1 MARRALPVRLIGM
14 DHTMPLLRRLVAAA
28 FLATLGTAL
37 FAMAFAEPALADLPR
52 NWQMGMQ
59 PAASP
64 VQRDIHSLH
73 NLVLVIIT
81 VITIFVGALLAYVI
95 WRFSA
100 DKNPNPSQTSHNTVL
115 EVAWTVIPVLILV
128 VIAIPSFRLVYFQDR
143 TQDADMTVKVTGRQ
157 WYWEYTYTDAEGLN
171 FGSRPLDAKGTKWQQ
186 GIRLLDVD
194 EPLVLPVGK
203 NIRILSTSADVI
215 HSFFVPALGVQRY
228 AIPGRTIETWVRIDR
243 PGTFYG
249 QCNQICGEDHSN
261 MPIAVRALPEAE
273 FTAWLAEAKKKFAA
287 NETAPTREVAAP
299 APAQGSVPQG
309 SPNGGA
315 VLAAVRQ

>member
-1 MARRALPVRLIGM
+1 MARRAVPVRLIGM

-273 FTAWLAEAKKKFAA
+273 FTAWLAEAKKKFAT
-287 NETAPTREVAAP
+287 NETTPTREVAAP

-315 VLAAVRQ
+315 VLAAVRH

>member
-1 MARRALPVRLIGM
+1 
-14 DHTMPLLRRLVAAA
+14 MPLLRRLVAAA

-37 FAMAFAEPALADLPR
+37 LAMAFAEPALADLPR

-73 NLVLVIIT
+73 HLVLVIIT

-143 TQDADMTVKVTGRQ
+143 TQEADMTLKVTGHQ

-171 FGSRPLDAKGTKWQQ
+171 FGSRPLDSKNTRWQQ

-203 NIRILSTSADVI
+203 NIRILTTSADVI
-215 HSFFVPALGVQRY
+215 HSFFVPSLGVQRY

-243 PGTFYG
+243 PGTYHG

-261 MPIAVRALPEAE
+261 MPISVRALPEAE
-273 FTAWLAEAKKKFAA
+273 FTAWLAEAKKKFAT
-287 NETAPTREVAAP
+287 NETPTIREVAAP
-299 APAQGSVPQG
+299 APAQESVPQG
-309 SPNGGA
+309 SLHGGA

>member
-1 MARRALPVRLIGM
+1 
-14 DHTMPLLRRLVAAA
+14 MPLLRRLVAAA

-37 FAMAFAEPALADLPR
+37 LGMGFADPALADVPR

-64 VQRDIHSLH
+64 VQQGIISLH

-81 VITIFVGALLAYVI
+81 VITLFVGALLAYVI

-100 DKNPNPSQTSHNTVL
+100 EKNPNPSQTSHNTVL

-128 VIAIPSFRLVYFQDR
+128 VIAIPSFRLVYYQDR
-143 TQDADMTVKVTGRQ
+143 TQEADMTLKVTGRQ
-157 WYWEYTYTDAEGLN
+157 WYWEYTYTDADNLN
-171 FGSRPLDAKGTKWQQ
+171 FGSRPLDSKNARWQQ

-203 NIRILSTSADVI
+203 NIRILTTSADVI

-249 QCNQICGEDHSN
+249 QCNQICGEDHAN

-287 NETAPTREVAAP
+287 NDTAPTQAAAAP
-299 APAQGSVPQG
+299 APAQGSVP
-309 SPNGGA
+309 GGA

>member
-1 MARRALPVRLIGM
+1 M
-14 DHTMPLLRRLVAAA
+14 
-28 FLATLGTAL
+28 
-37 FAMAFAEPALADLPR
+37 
-52 NWQMGMQ
+52 
-59 PAASP
+59 
-64 VQRDIHSLH
+64 
-73 NLVLVIIT
+73 LVIIT
-81 VITIFVGALLAYVI
+81 VITLFVGALLAYVI

-100 DKNPNPSQTSHNTVL
+100 EKNPNPSQTSHNTAL

-128 VIAIPSFRLVYFQDR
+128 VIAIPSFRLVYYQDR
-143 TQDADMTVKVTGRQ
+143 TQEADMTLKVTGRQ
-157 WYWEYTYTDAEGLN
+157 WYWEYTYADADNLN
-171 FGSRPLDAKGTKWQQ
+171 FGSRPLDAKNVRWQQ

-203 NIRILSTSADVI
+203 NIRILTTSADVI

-287 NETAPTREVAAP
+287 NETAPTGIAAAP
-299 APAQGSVPQG
+299 APAPQ
-309 SPNGGA
+309 GA
-315 VLAAVRQ
+315 VLAAARQ